1 MSQRYYSRVIVSE
14 HARDD
19 FAKRYGE
26 GRLTSNRVHGCLSNV
41 LALGA
46 DVTAFRQRED
56 VTASVVV
63 QVPVGGLIALV
74 TPTLEG
80 SWLVFSVLEKRMEVS

>member
-1 MSQRYYSRVIVSE
+1 MSRRYESRVVVTA
-14 HARDD
+14 HARED
-19 FAKRYGE
+19 FARRYGA

-46 DVTAFRQRED
+46 DVTVYRQRED

-63 QVPVGGLIALV
+63 QVPIGGLIALC
-74 TPTLEG
+74 TPTFEG
-80 SWLVFSVLEKRMEVS
+80 TWLVFSVLGKQMRVS